1 MRRLKTD
8 RLDLLQIHSL
18 NGVDVLFPHLNELKS
33 KGKVRYIGVTTSS
46 GSQHAQLVDLLN
58 SQPLDFV
65 QVDYS
70 LGNRAAADSVLPA
83 ALAKRV
89 GVLINLPFGG
99 RRDGN
104 LFSRVAGRDLPDWA
118 AEFGAQNWGQFFL
131 KYVVS
136 HPAVTVAIPGMTRIE
151 HLNDNLD
158 AIRGR
163 MPDAAMRAR
172 MEKFWD
178 QNFDS

>member
-1 MRRLKTD
+1 MD
-8 RLDLLQIHSL
+8 
-18 NGVDVLFPHLNELKS
+18 
-33 KGKVRYIGVTTSS
+33 
-46 GSQHAQLVDLLN
+46 A
-58 SQPLDFV
+58 
-65 QVDYS
+65 
-70 LGNRAAADSVLPA
+70 VLPA
-83 ALAKRV
+83 AQAKRV
-89 GVLINLPFGG
+89 GVLVNMPLGG

-104 LFSRVAGRDLPDWA
+104 LISRAAGRDLPDWA
-118 AEFGAQNWGQFFL
+118 AEFGAKSWGQFFL

-163 MPDAAMRAR
+163 MPDAAMRTR

>member
-1 MRRLKTD
+1 MGVAVEVLMRR
-8 RLDLLQIHSL
+8 
-18 NGVDVLFPHLNELKS
+18 
-33 KGKVRYIGVTTSS
+33 TSYRT
-46 GSQHAQLVDLLN
+46 GA
-58 SQPLDFV
+58 
-65 QVDYS
+65 
-70 LGNRAAADSVLPA
+70 
-83 ALAKRV
+83 
-89 GVLINLPFGG
+89 
-99 RRDGN
+99 
-104 LFSRVAGRDLPDWA
+104 WA
-118 AEFGAQNWGQFFL
+118 AEFGAKSWSQFFL

-178 QNFDS
+178 QNFES